1 MAESI
6 LVTGTRASNMVKVST
21 SMLRVKKSMVNG
33 NMANVLDGLKI
44 EINKYLMFY
53 LIIYNYF
60 VKLLFKEFL
69 NI

>member
-6 LVTGTRASNMVKVST
+6 LVIGTRASNTVKVST

>member
-6 LVTGTRASNMVKVST
+6 LVTGTRASNTVKVST